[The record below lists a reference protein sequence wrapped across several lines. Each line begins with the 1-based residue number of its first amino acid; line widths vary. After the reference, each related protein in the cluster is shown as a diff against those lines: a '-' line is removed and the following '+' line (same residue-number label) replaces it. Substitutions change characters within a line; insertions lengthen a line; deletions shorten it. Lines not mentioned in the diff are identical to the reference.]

1 MGTCILS
8 ISALVV
14 SCQQRNIMYCSGK
27 AFSSA
32 CEIGHKFSFPWLYSN
47 ADLALGSEGSKNMQT
62 KGISN
67 GTGFLSSL

>member
-1 MGTCILS
+1 
-8 ISALVV
+8 
-14 SCQQRNIMYCSGK
+14 MYCSGK